1 MRLAFAMLAGWVSGG
16 DMPQTNHPKDF
27 ISVADWPAEALRELL
42 ARASELK
49 RLRASRVPRETLR
62 GRSVVLY
69 FEKPSLRTYVTFGV
83 GVSELGGYPVYLPP
97 GQVGLGDREPV
108 EDVARNLSRWCDGI
122 VARTY
127 AHDLVERLAEHASVP
142 VINALTDHLHPCQ
155 VLADALTVLE
165 QEADPR
171 RDRLVYLGDG
181 NNMAHSLL
189 HLVAALGWSITLCT
203 PPSHAP
209 DPVVVQRARER
220 ARETGAQIELAEDP
234 AAAVK
239 GARFVYTDTWT
250 SMGQEAQAAQRS
262 AVFRPYQ
269 VNAALLADASRDVQ
283 VLHCLP
289 AHRGE
294 EITADVLESP
304 RSLVF
309 EQAENRLHAQ
319 KAILEI
325 LLAG

>member
-1 MRLAFAMLAGWVSGG
+1 MVQRN
-16 DMPQTNHPKDF
+16 QPKDF
-27 ISVADWPAEALRELL
+27 ISIADWSSDALRALL
-42 ARASELK
+42 ERAAELK

-62 GRSVVLY
+62 GRSIVLY

-127 AHDLVERLAEHASVP
+127 SHDLVERLAQYASVP
-142 VINALTDHLHPCQ
+142 VINALTDQLHPCQ
-155 VLADALTVLE
+155 VLADALTILE
-165 QEADPR
+165 QDADPR
-171 RDRLVYLGDG
+171 RDRLVYVGDG
-181 NNMAHSLL
+181 NNVAHSLL
-189 HLVAALGWSITLCT
+189 NLAAALGWAITICS
-203 PPSHAP
+203 PPGYAP
-209 DPVVVQRARER
+209 DPVLVQRARAR
-220 ARETGAQIELAEDP
+220 AAETGAQIELAEDP
-234 AAAVK
+234 VAAVK
-239 GARFVYTDTWT
+239 GARFLYTDVWT
-250 SMGQEAQAAQRS
+250 SMGQETQAAQRS
-262 AVFRPYQ
+262 AIFRPYQ
-269 VNAALLADASRDVQ
+269 VNSALLADASPGVQ

-304 RSLVF
+304 ASLVF
-309 EQAENRLHAQ
+309 DQAENRLHAQ
-319 KAILEI
+319 KAVLEF